1 MNVLKKVYKAVSY
14 DRDDEAIR
22 FQILR
27 EMSPDERRIR
37 FASLVD
43 SEEDEAAYEPSRF
56 MKFAG
61 RFWDTFRKSPK
72 ERTYVQKL
80 DLNILIYALLSF
92 FIKTLDNSNVSNAFV
107 SGMKEELNL
116 YGQERNLF
124 NTMLNIGTI
133 VGLVPSQIILNRIRP
148 SIWIPS
154 CELVWSMLVM
164 VMACAQ
170 GASLIYAIRFLLGVL
185 ESCAYPGFALV
196 LGSWYR
202 PDELAKRMTLYD
214 AAWAIA
220 SMFSGYIQAGVHT
233 SMNGLG
239 GLSGW
244 RWLFIIDGL
253 IGIPIALLGYWS
265 VADFPINSRVRWL
278 SQLEKDFSVTRM
290 ESVGRKPPKKMTIR
304 RFAHILKSWRPWGF
318 IWPWV
323 LFSVCDTTSYFNL
336 WLKASNLYSVN
347 QINLIPTGGYAL
359 GLVAA
364 YVYSNL
370 SDHMGTRWPFLMF
383 AVFICF
389 LGNLLLA
396 IWEIPDGLKFFA
408 FLCPNIGYPL
418 WGLMLSWGAEV
429 FQDDTEMRGLA
440 PAMGSTVA
448 SAIQAWLPLLLFPT
462 PKAPH
467 YPVGYKVTV
476 GLVGVEA
483 IGVLHFLWQSKREAR
498 RKGKVF
504 NKYGLAV
511 AAEDADVMRLRDDE
525 NTHSLERLDSKKP
538 SHEIHLSEKDDVVD
552 NKKSAVVF
560 SNDIKI

>member
-1 MNVLKKVYKAVSY
+1 MNVLRKVYKAVSY

-27 EMSPDERRIR
+27 EMSQEERQIR
-37 FASLVD
+37 FGSLIDSVD
-43 SEEDEAAYEPSRF
+43 DDEVAYKPSRF
-56 MKFAG
+56 MIFAG
-61 RFWDTFRKSPK
+61 RFWDTFRKPPK

-80 DLNILIYALLSF
+80 DLNILIYA
-92 FIKTLDNSNVSNAFV
+92 TLDNSNVSNAFV
-107 SGMKEELNL
+107 SGMKEELHL

-124 NTMLNIGTI
+124 NTMLNVGTI
-133 VGLVPSQIILNRIRP
+133 VGLVPSQFILNRIRP

-154 CELVWSMLVM
+154 CELLWCFLVM
-164 VMACAQ
+164 IMASAQ
-170 GASLIYAIRFLLGVL
+170 GARLIYAIRFLLGVL

-214 AAWAIA
+214 AAWTIA
-220 SMFSGYIQAGVHT
+220 SMFSGYIQAGVYS

-244 RWLFIIDGL
+244 RWLFIIDGI

-278 SQLEKDFSVTRM
+278 SQLEKDYSVIRM
-290 ESVGRKPPKKMTIR
+290 EAIGRKPPKKMTIR
-304 RFAHILKSWRPWGF
+304 RFGHILNSWRPWGF

-323 LFSVCDTTSYFNL
+323 LFSVCDTMSYFNL
-336 WLKASNLYSVN
+336 WLKASGLYSVP

-359 GLVAA
+359 GLVSA
-364 YVYSNL
+364 YIYSNL

-396 IWEIPDGLKFFA
+396 IWDIPDGLKFFA
-408 FLCPNIGYPL
+408 FLCPNLGYPL
-418 WGLMLSWGAEV
+418 WGLMVSWASEV

-440 PAMGSTVA
+440 PAMGSTIS
-448 SAIQAWLPLLLFPT
+448 SAIQAWLPLLIFPT
-462 PKAPH
+462 PKAPR
-467 YPVGYKVTV
+467 YPVGYIVTTAL
-476 GLVGVEA
+476 GGVEA
-483 IGVLHFLWQSKREAR
+483 IGVLHFLWQSKREVR
-498 RKGKVF
+498 RKGKAF

-511 AAEDADVMRLRDDE
+511 DAEDVDTR
-525 NTHSLERLDSKKP
+525 P
-538 SHEIHLSEKDDVVD
+538 SQEIHSSEKDDIVD
-552 NKKSAVVF
+552 NTKSTVVL
-560 SNDIKI
+560 SEKEVDVTKE